1 MLLEPSTLKILK
13 NRKNLLA
20 FSAGVDSTALYH
32 LLKENNIS
40 FDIAIVNYKVREQSE
55 EEVAYALKLAQDDN
69 KRCFSLESKPSGKNF
84 EHNARTIRY
93 RFFEELIEKY
103 DYNNLITAHQL
114 NDMLEWS
121 LMQLCKGCGIAE
133 LIGMKP
139 IEFRDNYN
147 IIRPLL
153 FTPKKDLLKF
163 LETKK
168 IKYFLDH
175 TNQSDSFK
183 RNRFRK
189 YAASFL
195 MDESSDGISK
205 SFKIMLQDI
214 MHCFPPPQI
223 LFQSKKFYC
232 IKTADNDKLLM
243 HHIDTL
249 LKKEG
254 YVVSTAQRNHI
265 LTSRSAVIGGEWSI
279 EITDKLTFI
288 SPYIKP
294 GSLKMPKWFKERC
307 RELKIRSKVRPYL
320 FYSEKF
326 EELFSL
332 LEERF
337 SSLFFSE
344 KTLI

>member
-1 MLLEPSTLKILK
+1 MLLEPSTLEILK

-32 LLKENNIS
+32 LLKEKKID

-55 EEVAYALKLAQDDN
+55 EEVEYALKLTKNDN
-69 KRCFSLESKPSGKNF
+69 KRCFSLEAKLSSKNF
-84 EHNARTIRY
+84 EHNARTTRY
-93 RFFEELIEKY
+93 RFFEELIQKY

-114 NDMLEWS
+114 DDMLEWS
-121 LMQLCKGCGIAE
+121 LMQLCKGCGMAE
-133 LIGMKP
+133 LIGMQP
-139 IEFRDNYN
+139 IEFRDNYT
-147 IIRPLL
+147 IVHPLL
-153 FTPKKDLLKF
+153 FTPKKSLLKF
-163 LETKK
+163 LEREK

-189 YAASFL
+189 YATSFL
-195 MDESSDGISK
+195 MEESSDGISK

-223 LFQSKKFYC
+223 VFQSKKFYC
-232 IKTADNDKLLM
+232 IKRQDNDKLLM

-254 YVVSTAQRNHI
+254 YVASTAQRNHI
-265 LTSRSAVIGGEWSI
+265 LNSRSVVIGGEWSI
-279 EITDKLTFI
+279 EITDKLTYI
-288 SPYIKP
+288 SPYVQP
-294 GSLKMPKWFKERC
+294 GNIKMPKWFKERC
-307 RELKIRSKVRPYL
+307 RKLKIGSKVRPYL
-320 FYSEKF
+320 FSSVEF

-332 LEERF
+332 LEDF
-337 SSLFFSE
+337 
-344 KTLI
+344 

>member
-1 MLLEPSTLKILK
+1 MLLEPSTLEILK

-32 LLKENNIS
+32 LLKERNID

-55 EEVAYALKLAQDDN
+55 EEVAYAIKLAQDDN
-69 KRCFSLESKPSGKNF
+69 KRCFSLETKLGGKNF
-84 EHNARTIRY
+84 EHDARTIRY
-93 RFFEELIEKY
+93 RFFEELIQKY

-114 NDMLEWS
+114 DDMLEWS
-121 LMQLCKGCGIAE
+121 LMQLCKGCGLAE
-133 LIGMKP
+133 LIGMQP
-139 IEFRDNYN
+139 IESREDYN

-153 FTPKKDLLKF
+153 FTPKKSLLKF
-163 LETKK
+163 LETKR

-189 YAASFL
+189 YASSFL
-195 MDESSDGISK
+195 MEESSSGVAK
-205 SFKIMLQDI
+205 SFKILLQDKI
-214 MHCFPPPQI
+214 DCFPPPKI
-223 LFQSKKFYC
+223 LFKSKKFYC
-232 IKTADNDKLLM
+232 IATPSSNKLLI

-249 LKKEG
+249 LKEAG
-254 YVVSTAQRNHI
+254 YVASTAQRNHI
-265 LTSRSAVIGGEWSI
+265 LESRSVVIGGEWGI

-307 RELKIRSKVRPYL
+307 RELKIGSKVRPYL
-320 FYSEKF
+320 YS
-326 EELFSL
+326 
-332 LEERF
+332 LEEF
-337 SSLFFSE
+337 ANLFFSLE
-344 KTLI
+344 RQL